1 LATIVPTLRPVAN
14 RTPKLPATSSLIS
27 AGTVTTQP
35 EIAAFERQYISNGW
49 ERSGNVWGMAF
60 GIFLLLLGLAIASGV
75 NVWQSIG
82 AIIMIGTGAAILAGA
97 LVGLRRRDRE

>member
-1 LATIVPTLRPVAN
+1 MHC
-14 RTPKLPATSSLIS
+14 RTCGALSSDGDAYCKSCGARLHS
-27 AGTVTTQP
+27 D
-35 EIAAFERQYISNGW
+35 ERRHISNGW

-82 AIIMIGTGAAILAGA
+82 AIIMIGIGSAILAGA
-97 LVGLRRRDRE
+97 LVGLRRRERE